1 MDDSTYLF
9 NQTSAERKRIARGAS
24 SKKNG
29 SKSKKC
35 TMPSDFLTKSQK
47 KKLNGKVS
55 SYDLS
60 KPMSW
65 KDFKGMPH
73 DLRAEYVRKLVKIGA
88 SRKDVAD
95 MLDIKINS
103 FSTWMCRNHKGE
115 NFFVTST
122 KPNSDAFL
130 KWYCDADDAQKA
142 PENEKPEST
151 DTVESEA
158 PAETVNA
165 ESPKLGG
172 CSPAIMSGNIAFSG
186 NAADVYALLKMML
199 GEDQEYSFTISFAQT

>member
-9 NQTSAERKRIARGAS
+9 NQTSAERKRIARGAY

-35 TMPSDFLTKSQK
+35 TMPSDYLTKSQK

-65 KDFKGMPH
+65 KDFKEMPH
-73 DLRAEYVRKLVKIGA
+73 DLRAEYIKKLVKIGA

-95 MLDIKINS
+95 MFGISIPS
-103 FSTWMCRNHKGE
+103 FAGWICRNHKGE
-115 NFFVTST
+115 NFFVTTT

-130 KWYCDADDAQKA
+130 KWYCDADDAQKELEA
-142 PENEKPEST
+142 KKPAEDAVSP
-151 DTVESEA
+151 A
-158 PAETVNA
+158 PAETVKE

-172 CSPAIMSGNIAFSG
+172 CSPVIRSGNIAFSG
-186 NAADVYALLKMML
+186 KASDVHALLEKML
-199 GEDQEYSFTISFAQT
+199 GADQEYSFTISFSQT